1 MKRALWVFFL
11 IFSRADLAHSQ
22 TIRFPYPIP
31 TSGLNSASDRT
42 SPFSSLK
49 LTVPKGMPL
58 RVALEKEISIKRV
71 GEPVEGRVVE
81 PVYAFDQ
88 VVVPAG
94 SRVFGQVKEIDGVS
108 KRKRADAMLA
118 GDFTPLHVAK
128 IEMNELVLP
137 DGKHLPIHTAVAP
150 GTAEVVHLIAGSE
163 KNKSAKDA
171 AAQQV
176 HAARQRIRDEW
187 NASMKEVKTPGRM
200 HRLERAAVAS
210 LPYHPQYLEP
220 GTRFD
225 AELEEPLDFGA
236 ETKSPDDVS
245 ALGTP
250 PPAGSVVHALL
261 VTPLSSATGK
271 KDDPVEAVLSQPLF
285 SEDHHL
291 ILPEG
296 SKLEGSI
303 VQVHAARR
311 LARNGE
317 LRFVFHK
324 LELPNGIHQKV
335 DGNLEGVEVDRGQN
349 LKLDEEGGAHSTA
362 PKSRYVSTAL
372 SIALA
377 ASSQI
382 PDREHGVEESGGH
395 NGLRGVS
402 GGSGF
407 RLVGLMMGFL
417 IRSSPVALGLGA
429 YGSSRSIYSH
439 FIARGHDVVFPKNT
453 PLEISFGIHRPA
465 SAPPQA
471 AQALPPPGAS
481 PK

>member
-1 MKRALWVFFL
+1 MMRRVAWVFFL
-11 IFSRADLAHSQ
+11 SFFCPSLGQGQ
-22 TIRFPYPIP
+22 TIRFPFPIP
-31 TSGLNSASDRT
+31 APASAQTSTASAS
-42 SPFSSLK
+42 SVK
-49 LTVPKGMPL
+49 LTVPKGAPL
-58 RVALEKEISIKRV
+58 RVALDKEVSIRKV
-71 GEPVEGRVVE
+71 GERVEGRLVE
-81 PVYAFDQ
+81 PVYAFDYAAL
-88 VVVPAG
+88 PAG
-94 SRVFGQVKEIDGVS
+94 SQVFGQVKEIDGVS
-108 KRKRADAMLA
+108 KGKRADAMLA
-118 GDFTPLHVAK
+118 GDFTPLHIAK
-128 IEMNELVLP
+128 IEFDELVLP
-137 DGKHLPIHTAVAP
+137 DGRRLPIHTVVTP
-150 GTAEVVHLIAGSE
+150 GTAEVVHLFAGSE
-163 KNKSAKDA
+163 KGRSAKDA
-171 AAQQV
+171 ASQKV
-176 HAARQRIRDEW
+176 HAARQQIRDEW
-187 NASMKEVKTPGRM
+187 NAAVNQVKAPGKM

-225 AELEEPLDFGA
+225 AELEAPLDFGA
-236 ETKSPDDVS
+236 ETKSSDALS

-285 SEDHHL
+285 SEDHRL

-296 SKLEGSI
+296 SKLEGLI
-303 VQVHAARR
+303 VEVHAARR

-324 LELPNGIHQKV
+324 LELPNGVLQKV

-349 LKLDEEGGAHSTA
+349 LKLDEEGGAHSTT
-362 PKSRYVSTAL
+362 PRTRYLTTAI

-377 ASSQI
+377 ASAAS
-382 PDREHGVEESGGH
+382 PDHEHHTQDGGGDPGAR
-395 NGLRGVS
+395 GLT

-407 RLVGLMMGFL
+407 RLLGAAIGFL
-417 IRSSPVALGLGA
+417 IRSSPVSVGFGA
-429 YGSSRSIYSH
+429 YGASRSVYSH

-465 SAPPQA
+465 SAQPQA
-471 AQALPPPGAS
+471 AQAQPAPGAG